1 MDDSDASDRKL
12 QKLNLPPVDPLV
24 APGGLAPDEM
34 VSENLDVVSDDED
47 GDDPMDGL
55 AAAAIKSTDKME
67 VDGED
72 EEEDP
77 LDAFMKGNTEEV
89 KKVNKEDEAK
99 FGGPVTSGPRS
110 EVLNEDND
118 IGDDDEPQRDGPMTA
133 EDILALAAKKAKKK
147 DLPVAQHGKITYEP
161 FRKKFYV
168 PNQETNDM
176 DEEDVEL
183 MRVEMDGIKIRGA
196 DCPRPVRNWGAF
208 GLPAGCYDVIK
219 RLGYTAPTSI
229 QAQAIPAIMSGRDII
244 GVAKTGSG
252 KTIAFLLPLFRHI
265 KDQRSLETGEGP
277 MALIMTPTRELA
289 TQIWRESKPFL
300 MALGMR
306 AVCAYGGAPL
316 SEQIGD
322 MKKGAEVVVCT
333 PGRMIDLLTANSGRV
348 TNLRRCT
355 YLVLDEADRMF
366 DMGFEPQVSTGRTFQ
381 LVFKNLQAHSFAGH
395 ENCQQHST

>member
-47 GDDPMDGL
+47 EVVPGL
-55 AAAAIKSTDKME
+55 GSTSKSASNQME
-67 VDGED
+67 VDEE

-89 KKVNKEDEAK
+89 KKVNKEDEKK
-99 FGGPVTSGPRS
+99 FGGPVTSGPRA
-110 EVLNEDND
+110 EVLNEDD
-118 IGDDDEPQRDGPMTA
+118 EGGEEDEPQRDGPMTA

-147 DLPVAQHGKITYEP
+147 DLPVAQHGKIDYEP

-183 MRVEMDGIKIRGA
+183 MRIEMDGIKIRGA
-196 DCPRPVRNWGAF
+196 DCPRPVKNWGAF

-219 RLGYTAPTSI
+219 KLGYTAPTSI
-229 QAQAIPAIMSGRDII
+229 QAQAIPAIMSGRDMI

-265 KDQRSLETGEGP
+265 KDQRPLETGEG
-277 MALIMTPTRELA
+277 
-289 TQIWRESKPFL
+289 
-300 MALGMR
+300 
-306 AVCAYGGAPL
+306 
-316 SEQIGD
+316 QIGR
-322 MKKGAEVVVCT
+322 ASCRE
-333 PGRMIDLLTANSGRV
+333 RV
-348 TNLRRCT
+348 
-355 YLVLDEADRMF
+355 
-366 DMGFEPQVSTGRTFQ
+366 
-381 LVFKNLQAHSFAGH
+381 
-395 ENCQQHST
+395 